1 MATQR
6 SRVIDLQPRRAL
18 DCVQEL
24 LDIEDGSSPWLAGR
38 MVLCRY
44 GADLAEANA
53 AGHIRFQRDDAV
65 ANWCIWHRDSAACPA
80 IEHQQEQPLADGN
93 DWWTVS
99 ATRRRV
105 YDELGV
111 GHLAELPLRI
121 APSSPSLMVLRRTQ
135 QFDSFDGDMLT
146 ASRSTLLL
154 IETLIDR
161 LFPRLT
167 ATAGLTADDAV
178 VLTAR
183 EREVL
188 EMLSCGLL
196 ARSIATRLQVSERTV
211 HKHLGSVYRKLDAH
225 DRLLAVKR
233 AQSLGLLT
241 PGAPPADPVAAR

>member
-6 SRVIDLQPRRAL
+6 SRAIDLRPARAL

-24 LDIEDGSSPWLAGR
+24 LDLEDGSSPWLAGR

-65 ANWCIWHRDSAACPA
+65 ANWCIWQRDSSACPA
-80 IEHQQEQPLADGN
+80 LERQQEQPLPDGK

-121 APSSPSLMVLRRTQ
+121 TPSSPSLMVLRRTQ
-135 QFDSFDGDMLT
+135 QFDSVDCDLLT

-154 IETLIDR
+154 IETLVDR

-167 ATAGLTADDAV
+167 TTAGLTEDYAV

-241 PGAPPADPVAAR
+241 PAAPASPVPAR

>member
-1 MATQR
+1 MPTQR
-6 SRVIDLQPRRAL
+6 SRVMEMRNAHAL
-18 DCVQEL
+18 DCVREL
-24 LDIEDGSSPWLAGR
+24 LDLDESSSQWLTGR
-38 MVLCRY
+38 LVLCRF

-65 ANWCIWHRDSAACPA
+65 ANWCVWQRDSPA
-80 IEHQQEQPLADGN
+80 RPTLERQQEQPLPDGK

-99 ATRRRV
+99 ATRRHV
-105 YDELGV
+105 YDALGV
-111 GHLAELPLRI
+111 GHLAELPLRT

-135 QFDSFDGDMLT
+135 QFDTIDSDVLV
-146 ASRSTLLL
+146 ASRATLLL

-161 LFPRLT
+161 LFPPLT
-167 ATAGLTADDAV
+167 TAAGLNADYAM

-188 EMLSCGLL
+188 EMLSYGLL
-196 ARSIATRLQVSERTV
+196 ARSIAARLQVSERTV
-211 HKHLGSVYRKLDAH
+211 HKHLGSLYRKLDAH

-241 PGAPPADPVAAR
+241 PTAPPAKPVPAR